1 MIYLYSGHDCPFSHA
16 IRIIIS
22 LKCMEVKIV
31 DIMNNNQIIL
41 TLNPDNETPVLVDDV
56 NKNDKR
62 KDLILTDPIIIAEYL
77 DERFPHP
84 QIMPLQPI
92 DRARFR
98 MCLLNY
104 SKELFQHVRMLEN
117 ILHGNGANKTKNN
130 INKVK
135 QAITI
140 SLEKIAKSFEPN
152 RQVRYFA
159 GSTSFTILD
168 AVFLPILWRLKYYEI
183 ELKDCDKMI
192 EYLEEQAKER
202 YFINSLTPTER
213 SMR

>member
-31 DIMNNNQIIL
+31 DIVNNNQIIL

-62 KDLILTDPIIIAEYL
+62 KDLILTDTTIMAEYL

-98 MCLLNY
+98 MCLLQY
-104 SKELFQHVRMLEN
+104 GKDLFHNIRTLEE
-117 ILHGNGANKTKNN
+117 ILHGNSSNKTKNN

-135 QAITI
+135 QQITI
-140 SLEKIAKSFEPN
+140 SLEKIAKSFELN
-152 RQVRYFA
+152 RQVKFFA
-159 GSTSFTILD
+159 GSANFTILD
-168 AVFLPILWRLKYYEI
+168 AMFLPILWRLKYYDI
-183 ELKDCDKMI
+183 ELKESDKMM
-192 EYLEEQAKER
+192 EYLVEQSKEK
-202 YFINSLTPTER
+202 YFISALTPTER